1 MLAMTEGRP
10 FDAATAVAANVNFF
24 FSVSAR
30 ISAMGIDEVFW
41 HARGDYFD
49 IFFVFLI
56 STVIAI
62 RI

>member
-1 MLAMTEGRP
+1 MAMTEGRP

-30 ISAMGIDEVFW
+30 ISAMRIDEVFA
-41 HARGDYFD
+41 HARGD